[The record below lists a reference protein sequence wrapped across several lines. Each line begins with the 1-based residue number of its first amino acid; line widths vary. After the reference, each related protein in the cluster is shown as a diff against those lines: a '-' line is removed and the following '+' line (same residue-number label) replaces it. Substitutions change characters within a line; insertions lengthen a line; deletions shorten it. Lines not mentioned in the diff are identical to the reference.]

1 MILADIPSPT
11 ISAIHLGPLAIH
23 FYALCILVGIGVAL
37 WWATKRWE
45 ARGGRGEDMFD
56 IVFAAVVA
64 GIIGA
69 RIWHV
74 LSSPAPYF
82 GADGNLLDVLK
93 IWEGG
98 LAIYGAV
105 AGGAVAVWFMARR
118 KGISF
123 VALADTIAP
132 TMMVAQAIG
141 RLGNWFNQEL
151 YGPPTSLPWGLDISC
166 VQNGGT
172 IPGCVPGT
180 YHPTFLYEL
189 LWNLIGVVVL
199 ITIAKR
205 LQLGGGRVFWLY
217 AAIYSAGRAW
227 IDAMRTEPVMMIGPL
242 RIHTVLAL
250 VVLVVAIVML
260 VVLSRRRRERG
271 GEVLAA
277 DGSWTLPTASAA
289 DSSDPADPTNP
300 AGPSSS
306 ADPASSADPSSP
318 ADTSA
323 PRGADG
329 ADRSAARGAQRG
341 RRRRVD

>member
-11 ISAIHLGPLAIH
+11 ISAIHLGPLEIH
-23 FYALCILVGIGVAL
+23 FYALCILAGIGVAL

-45 ARGGRGEDMFD
+45 SRGGKGEDMFD

-93 IWEGG
+93 IWQGG

-132 TMMVAQAIG
+132 TLMVAQAIG

-151 YGPPTSLPWGLDISC
+151 YGPPTTLPWGLDISC

-172 IPGCVPGT
+172 IPGCMPGT

-199 ITIAKR
+199 LAIAKR

-227 IDAMRTEPVMMIGPL
+227 IDAMRTEPVAMIGPL

-250 VVLVVAIVML
+250 VVLVIAIVVL
-260 VVLSRRRRERG
+260 VVLTRRRRAGG

-277 DGSWTLPTASAA
+277 DGSWTLPAGSTAGPAASADGPTPEA
-289 DSSDPADPTNP
+289 SPAP
-300 AGPSSS
+300 
-306 ADPASSADPSSP
+306 ADPSS
-318 ADTSA
+318 AED
-323 PRGADG
+323 ADG
-329 ADRSAARGAQRG
+329 ADRSAPRSAPRG
-341 RRRRVD
+341 RRRRGD